1 MASAVEAASAVKASG
16 MESSAMEAAN
26 ARLSSEAIG
35 PRISSVP
42 ESTEGAGMCSLRH
55 VRSVG
60 CMKRLMAG
68 RASAVR
74 IGAMKTISIDDG
86 RTMRDVRV
94 VVVDDPPAVVPIV
107 PPSVPTPAEMAKWC
121 DPKRESKTD
130 SWSSPE
136 KPRVR
141 IPTREHRQRSPIY
154 NPGIIL
160 RDVNHV
166 GRCGLNDNRLS
177 LSAHC
182 LLRGRLQVPRLLS
195 SLAHHLN
202 RLAHLLLLVHV
213 RIPKF

>member
-1 MASAVEAASAVKASG
+1 MASAVEAASG

-42 ESTEGAGMCSLRH
+42 ESTERAGMCSLRH

-68 RASAVR
+68 RPSAVR

-94 VVVDDPPAVVPIV
+94 VVVDDPAAVMPIV
-107 PPSVPTPAEMAKWC
+107 SPSVPTPSETAKWS
-121 DPKRESKTD
+121 DPKRQSKTD
-130 SWSSPE
+130 SRTSQE

-141 IPTREHRQRSPIY
+141 IPTREHR
-154 NPGIIL
+154 
-160 RDVNHV
+160 
-166 GRCGLNDNRLS
+166 
-177 LSAHC
+177 
-182 LLRGRLQVPRLLS
+182 
-195 SLAHHLN
+195 
-202 RLAHLLLLVHV
+202 
-213 RIPKF
+213 